1 MEGGQPQQ
9 ELDLCRERR
18 RDLPGVLQEPPGRP
32 QRVETR
38 VEARRP
44 GGYWQGGLPPHEPG
58 GVGSGTWVPWMESR
72 VNAQSQPEVAWEKG
86 RSPGP
91 SLPPSLLPP
100 HRSPPGLSQP
110 PETPEGGVGAV
121 WKTGCWLQTRT
132 FP

>member
-72 VNAQSQPEVAWEKG
+72 INAESARG
-86 RSPGP
+86 RLGERPDARPLP
-91 SLPPSLLPP
+91 S
-100 HRSPPGLSQP
+100 SQP
-110 PETPEGGVGAV
+110 PPTTPQPSGAV
-121 WKTGCWLQTRT
+121 
-132 FP
+132 PAP